1 MNGLIGAAIATVLA
15 ASTAANAAMTL
26 QFDVNGIQ
34 VQAQN
39 GQGQNSAFG
48 GLTHTGSVNFSFAP
62 NITRLVDVAISNNNG
77 AFVSQG
83 FNGSLV
89 NFTGQ
94 INMTN
99 GQVTGGNISIQING
113 NDAYSAQVVS
123 NVGAVSTFVGGGY
136 KIEGLTF
143 NGLFTDST
151 FGNVDVA
158 PWFTQQLA
166 GLMGS
171 FLQFN
176 FSPNSSGFAYADMD
190 VFVNAEVVP
199 LPPAAWT
206 GLATLSG
213 LMTLGYVRRRRG

>member
-1 MNGLIGAAIATVLA
+1 MNGLLGAAVATVLA
-15 ASTAANAAMTL
+15 ASAAANAAMTL

-39 GQGQNSAFG
+39 AGGQNSAFG

-62 NITRLVDVAISNNNG
+62 NITRLVDIAISNNNS
-77 AFVSQG
+77 AFQSQG
-83 FNGSLV
+83 FSGSLV

-94 INMTN
+94 ITMTN
-99 GQVTGGNISIQING
+99 GQVTGGNLTIQING

-123 NVGAVSTFVGGGY
+123 NVGAVSTYVGGGY

-143 NGLFTDST
+143 NGLFTDPL
-151 FGNVDVA
+151 FGNVDVS
-158 PWFTQQLA
+158 PWFNQQLA

-176 FSPNSSGFAYADMD
+176 FSPNAAGFSYADMD
-190 VFVNAEVVP
+190 IFVNAEVVP

-206 GLATLSG
+206 GLATISG
-213 LMTLGYVRRRRG
+213 LMTLGYVRRRRR

>member
-1 MNGLIGAAIATVLA
+1 MNGLLGAAIATVLA

-39 GQGQNSAFG
+39 SNGQNSAFG

-99 GQVTGGNISIQING
+99 GQVTGGSINIQING

-123 NVGAVSTFVGGGY
+123 NVGSVSTFVGGGY

-143 NGLFTDST
+143 NGLFSDST

-158 PWFTQQLA
+158 PWFNQQLS

-176 FSPNSSGFAYADMD
+176 FSPNATGFAYSDMD

-206 GLATLSG
+206 GLATISG

>member
-1 MNGLIGAAIATVLA
+1 MNALIGAAAAAVLG
-15 ASTAANAAMTL
+15 ASAAANAAMTL

-34 VQAQN
+34 VQAEN
-39 GQGQNSAFG
+39 AQGQNSAFG

-62 NITRLVDVAISNNNG
+62 NITRLVEIAISNNNG
-77 AFVSQG
+77 AFQGQG
-83 FNGSLV
+83 FSGSLV

-99 GQVTGGNISIQING
+99 GQVTGGNLSIQING
-113 NDAYSAQVVS
+113 NDAYTAQVVS
-123 NVGAVSTFVGGGY
+123 NVGAVSNYVGGGY

-143 NGLFTDST
+143 NGMFTDPM
-151 FGNVDVA
+151 FGNVDVS
-158 PWFTQQLA
+158 PWFNQQLA

-176 FSPNSSGFAYADMD
+176 FSPNASGFSYADMD
-190 VFVNAEVVP
+190 IFVNAEVVP

-213 LMTLGYVRRRRG
+213 LMTMGYIRRRRA